1 MICKR
6 FESLWREREREVRAA
21 LVISNGV
28 NFVDDD
34 GFDRFENFAALRGG
48 EQNIE
53 RFGGRD
59 KNMRRPRKHLA
70 ALVHE
75 RVAGADGGTNLGHQE
90 AALSCKLQNFAER
103 NLEVFLNVVA
113 ESFKRRNVKNFEPV
127 SQLTCERFG
136 DEAVNTSEK
145 RG

>member
-6 FESLWREREREVRAA
+6 FESFEREREVRAA
-21 LVISNGV
+21 LVVSNGV

-34 GFDRFENFAALRGG
+34 GFDRFENFATLRGG

-59 KNMRRPRKHLA
+59 KNVRRPREHLA
-70 ALVHE
+70 ALVHQ
-75 RVAGADGGTNLGHQE
+75 RIAGTHSSANLGQQE
-90 AALSCKLQNFAER
+90 AALSCKLQNFAEW

-113 ESFKRRNVKNFEPV
+113 ESFKRRNVKNFEPIG
-127 SQLTCERFG
+127 QLTRERFA
-136 DEAVNTSEK
+136 DEAVNTSGK